1 MSIQSVAVRK
11 LTSNLRDS
19 HMNNITIAK
28 CLQLAPQLD
37 AVSDS
42 ARLDIELLLCHILQ
56 KNRTWLF
63 TWSDKNLTDE
73 QQKIFNALFLRR
85 KNGEPI
91 AHIIGVREFWSLPLA
106 VNNSTLIPRP
116 DTELLVE
123 TVLELFAKDE
133 PEKVRRC
140 LDLGTGSG
148 AIVLALA
155 SEKPR
160 WQLMGVD
167 FSADA
172 VALAEHNRRA
182 LNFDHVCIIQSNW
195 FAQIDPQAFDVI
207 VSNPPYIDPQDP
219 HLQQGDVRFEPHSA
233 LIADNHGLAD
243 IETIIRD
250 SWNYL
255 AATGWL
261 LLEHG
266 YDQGSAV
273 RERLRAGGFIHVET
287 RRDLGGNERV
297 TLGKKDQEIHRQT
310 TPELM

>member
-19 HMNNITIAK
+19 FMNNLTIAK

-63 TWSDKNLTDE
+63 TWPDKMLTE
-73 QQKIFNALFLRR
+73 AQQKTFDTLLLRR

-123 TVLELFAKDE
+123 TTLELFAQDE

-140 LDLGTGSG
+140 LDLGTGTG

-155 SEKPR
+155 SEKSR
-160 WQLMGVD
+160 WQLLGVD

-172 VALAEHNRRA
+172 VALAEQNRCA
-182 LNFDHVCIIQSNW
+182 FKFDHVRVAQSNW
-195 FAQIDPQAFDVI
+195 FAQIEPQAFDVI

-243 IETIIRD
+243 IEKIIRD
-250 SWNYL
+250 SWHYL
-255 AATGWL
+255 TADGWL

-266 YDQGSAV
+266 YDQGAAV
-273 RERLRAGGFIHVET
+273 RELLCAGDFTQVET
-287 RRDLGGNERV
+287 RRDFGGNERV
-297 TLGKKDQEIHRQT
+297 SLGQKAMTENR
-310 TPELM
+310 